1 MVAQHRAIASLAFGK
16 TESAIIAEFVKII
29 KDVTMKINKLLVV
42 FGFVTGGFTSELFV
56 AVGPPESFPPA
67 PSKQQMA

>member
-1 MVAQHRAIASLAFGK
+1 MAAQHRAIASLAFSK

-42 FGFVTGGFTSELFV
+42 FGFVTGGFTSELSV
-56 AVGPPESFPPA
+56 AVGPSESVPPA